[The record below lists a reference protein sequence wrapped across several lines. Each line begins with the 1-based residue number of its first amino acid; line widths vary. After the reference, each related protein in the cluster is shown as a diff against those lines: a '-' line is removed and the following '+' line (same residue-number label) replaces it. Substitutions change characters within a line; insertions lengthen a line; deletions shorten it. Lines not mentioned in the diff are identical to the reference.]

1 MIANPGS
8 FDCSINFPFSVQ
20 REIFI
25 EKIMEKIDTDV
36 KVIRVKPVII
46 HEKKRQENLLVISTL
61 DKEP

>member
-1 MIANPGS
+1 MFNG
-8 FDCSINFPFSVQ
+8 FPFSAQ

-61 DKEP
+61 D